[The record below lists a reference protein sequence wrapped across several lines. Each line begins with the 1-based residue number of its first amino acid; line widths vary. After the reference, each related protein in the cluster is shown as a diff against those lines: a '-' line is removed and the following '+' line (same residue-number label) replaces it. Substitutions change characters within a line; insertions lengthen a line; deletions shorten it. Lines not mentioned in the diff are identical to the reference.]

1 MEGKTH
7 VAIGMA
13 TGVALACG
21 AGDTGDVAALSLTVV
36 TAAVGSLL
44 PDIDEDGSLINNFI
58 FPSLKRNYRS
68 FALAAIGAV
77 MVLFYF
83 LKGLPAWVLWLG
95 IYAAGVAYI
104 PHRTATH
111 SLLACA
117 YVGWV
122 TYTIAPAYTW
132 AVVLGYLSHLIAD
145 TMTSAGVPYLW
156 PYKKKFNLKG
166 FGIKVKTGG
175 AGDQL
180 IGTVAII
187 VAALGFVYLVGQ
199 ILYDEAVTA
208 GWFSS

>member
-7 VAIGMA
+7 VAIGTA

-21 AGDTGDVAALSLTVV
+21 AGDVSDVAVLSLTIV
-36 TAAVGSLL
+36 TAALGSLL
-44 PDIDEDGSLINNFI
+44 PDIDEDGSLINLFL
-58 FPSLKRNYRS
+58 FPFLKRSYRS

-77 MVLFYF
+77 MILFYF

-95 IYAAGVAYI
+95 IYAALVAYI

-117 YVGWV
+117 YVGWIA
-122 TYTIAPAYTW
+122 YSIAPAYTW
-132 AVVLGYLSHLIAD
+132 PTVLGYLSHLIAD
-145 TMTSAGVPYLW
+145 TMTTAGVPYLW

-175 AGDQL
+175 SGDRL

-199 ILYDEAVTA
+199 IIYDEAVSA
-208 GWFSS
+208 GFFV